1 MAGERILI
9 IDDSTQ
15 VIAILRDDLLIP
27 LGYEIVTA
35 ETGLEGL
42 EEATRSNPDLILL
55 DLMLPDMSG
64 LKVVERLR
72 EEGCQMPVILMTF
85 YGSENVAVQAFRL
98 GVRDYIRKPF
108 DPDEVQTAIERALA
122 ESRLR
127 TEKDRL
133 DRELVQANRRL
144 ERRVIQLST
153 LYAIGQSVTS
163 LLDPERLLT
172 RIVEAAVYLTGADEA
187 TLTLIDPQTGNLYL
201 RAAQGVGSAQ
211 ARGFRIKVE
220 GSLAGQVILTGEPL
234 ILHGAHAEPR
244 LKIKTDYLVRA
255 LLMVPL
261 RLGDEVIGV
270 LGVSNRVQTRPFDRD
285 DQFQLAALADYAVIA
300 IENTRLYVEVQ
311 SAYQELQSAQE
322 QLVLAEKQAAM
333 VELAGAA
340 AHELNQPLTVI
351 LGLARHLQKVDPNDP
366 HHDELTMIAQSA
378 QDMSRIVTRLGQ
390 VTRYETKPY
399 VGKDRIIDLAR
410 AAERSSAPVKKQE
423 S

>member
-27 LGYEIVTA
+27 LGYEVLTA
-35 ETGLEGL
+35 ETGTTGL
-42 EEATRSNPDLILL
+42 QQAEESQPELILL

-64 LKVVERLR
+64 LEVVERLR
-72 EEGCQMPVILMTF
+72 EKGCQMPVILMTF

-108 DPDEVQTAIERALA
+108 DPDEVRSAVERALA

-127 TEKDRL
+127 VEKERL
-133 DRELVQANRRL
+133 DRELIQANRRL

-153 LYAIGQSVTS
+153 LSAIGQSVS
-163 LLDPERLLT
+163 ALLDLERLLT
-172 RIVEAAVYLTGADEA
+172 RIVEAASYLTGADES
-187 TLTLIDPQTGNLYL
+187 TLMLVDPASGDLFL
-201 RAAQGVGSAQ
+201 RAAQGMGDERAQ
-211 ARGFRIKVE
+211 GFRIKMA
-220 GSLAGQVILTGEPL
+220 GSLAGQVVRTGEAL

-261 RLGDEVIGV
+261 RVGKKIFGV
-270 LGVSNRVQTRPFDRD
+270 LGVSNRSQTRPFGRD
-285 DQFQLAALADYAVIA
+285 DQFQLTTLADYAAIA
-300 IENTRLYVEVQ
+300 IENARLYHEVQ
-311 SAYQELQSAQE
+311 RAYQELQTAHE

-340 AHELNQPLTVI
+340 AHELNQPLTVV
-351 LGLARHLQKVDPNDP
+351 LGVTGYLQKQESLPYQE
-366 HHDELTMIAQSA
+366 ELAMLTQSA
-378 QDMSRIVTRLGQ
+378 QEMSRIVGRLGQ
-390 VTRYETKPY
+390 VTKYETKPY
-399 VGKDRIIDLAR
+399 VGQDRIIDLER
-410 AAERSSAPVKKQE
+410 ASEGELPPVEEPQ
-423 S
+423 